1 MMVSGKAACA
11 VVVAILVM
19 GWSLSGARASD
30 YKSSP
35 LRGDYFEFS
44 RLLGDSG
51 PPTQSDAK
59 VAIHI
64 TGRLAADLF
73 RHLGPAA
80 KSDYCP
86 VDNQIEARERNDLS
100 CVLYKKTGAEC
111 WFGMDPKTGRSVPG
125 IVC

>member
-1 MMVSGKAACA
+1 MAASRKTTC
-11 VVVAILVM
+11 VVIAAILM
-19 GWSLSGARASD
+19 TSGFLSGAWAND
-30 YKSSP
+30 YKATP
-35 LRGDYFEFS
+35 LTGTYFEFS

-64 TGRLAADLF
+64 TGKLAADLF
-73 RHLGPAA
+73 RHLGSSA
-80 KSDYCP
+80 KTDYCP